1 MTGAGRRAACSTAP
15 TTARSSGRPT
25 LPSCVEAAR
34 RGELVTLVNHGADP
48 VTITIRG
55 TDLLAHTAV
64 GEIVLQPDG
73 FAFVRPSPPEES
85 T

>member
-1 MTGAGRRAACSTAP
+1 MP
-15 TTARSSGRPT
+15 P
-25 LPSCVEAAR
+25 CVEAAR

-85 T
+85 P